1 MQFGVAVSLVR
12 SGGSLQQRGEVLV
25 KHTRVRPGS
34 RIPKTI
40 LAAALAAAVGLTA
53 LVGPRGLAR
62 ANTAAVQAAESAA
75 ALRARQLAEQTR
87 PQHQVPFN
95 PTDFDKFVG
104 YYELA
109 PMAFFHVFRHGDQ
122 YFAQL
127 TGQAPVREYPES
139 ATKFFATVVAAQISF
154 VTDARGRVTGLVLH
168 QNGYLRAARRVSR
181 QTAARAEAQLQRRI
195 QHNVPAPG
203 TAAAVRAQILS
214 FEHTGHALYARM
226 TPGLAAAARAQAG
239 NAGPLFRSL
248 GALQSLHHYKVL
260 GNGADDYLA
269 TFAHGR
275 LEVII
280 APLTTGGKVQGLFFH
295 PVP

>member
-1 MQFGVAVSLVR
+1 MPPEHSGAALQHCGEILV
-12 SGGSLQQRGEVLV
+12 QPI
-25 KHTRVRPGS
+25 RVRPDS
-34 RIPKTI
+34 LIPRAI
-40 LAAALAAAVGLTA
+40 LAAALVAAVGLTA
-53 LVGPRGLAR
+53 IAGARGLAR
-62 ANTAAVQAAESAA
+62 AGTASVQATESAA
-75 ALRARQLAEQTR
+75 ALRARRLAEQTR
-87 PQHQVPFN
+87 PHHEVPFN
-95 PTDFDKFVG
+95 PADFDKFVG
-104 YYELA
+104 YYQLA
-109 PMAFFHVFRHGDQ
+109 PMAFFHVFRRGDH

-127 TGQAPVREYPES
+127 TGQPPVREYPES

-168 QNGYLRAARRVSR
+168 QNGYRSAAHRVSR
-181 QTAARAEAQLQRRI
+181 QTAARAAAQLQRRI

-214 FEHTGHALYARM
+214 FEQTGHALYAQM
-226 TPGLAAAARAQAG
+226 TAGLAAAARAQAG
-239 NAGPLFRSL
+239 KAGPLFRSL

-280 APLTTGGKVQGLFFH
+280 APLTAGGKVQGLFFH

>member
-1 MQFGVAVSLVR
+1 M
-12 SGGSLQQRGEVLV
+12 

-34 RIPKTI
+34 LIPRAI
-40 LAAALAAAVGLTA
+40 LAAALVAAVGLTA
-53 LVGPRGLAR
+53 IADARGLAR
-62 ANTAAVQAAESAA
+62 AGTASVQATDSAA
-75 ALRARQLAEQTR
+75 TLRARRLAEQTR
-87 PQHQVPFN
+87 PHHEVPVN

-104 YYELA
+104 YYQLT
-109 PMAFFHVFRHGDQ
+109 PMVFFHVFRRGDH

-127 TGQAPVREYPES
+127 TGQPPVREYPES

-154 VTDARGRVTGLVLH
+154 VTDVRGRVTGLVLH
-168 QNGYLRAARRVSR
+168 QNGYRRAAHRVSR

-195 QHNVPAPG
+195 QHNDPAPG

-239 NAGPLFRSL
+239 KAGPLFRSL

-280 APLTTGGKVQGLFFH
+280 APLTAGGKVQGLFFH

>member
-1 MQFGVAVSLVR
+1 M
-12 SGGSLQQRGEVLV
+12 
-25 KHTRVRPGS
+25 KHTRRRPGS
-34 RIPKTI
+34 LIREAI
-40 LAAALAAAVGLTA
+40 LAAALAAAVGLTVILGA
-53 LVGPRGLAR
+53 WGVAR
-62 ANTAAVQAAESAA
+62 ADTASVQARDSAA
-75 ALRARQLAEQTR
+75 ALRARRLAEQSR
-87 PQHQVPFN
+87 PQHEVPFN

-109 PMAFFHVFRHGDQ
+109 PMVFFHVFRRADH
-122 YFAQL
+122 YYAQL
-127 TGQAPVREYPES
+127 TGQPPVREYPES

-154 VTDARGRVTGLVLH
+154 VSDARGRVTGLVLH
-168 QNGYLRAARRVSR
+168 QDGYLRAARRVSR
-181 QTAARAEAQLQRRI
+181 QTAARAESQLQRRI
-195 QHNVPAPG
+195 EHNVPAPG

-239 NAGPLFRSL
+239 KAAPLFHSL

-280 APLTTGGKVQGLFFH
+280 APLTPGGKVQGLFFH